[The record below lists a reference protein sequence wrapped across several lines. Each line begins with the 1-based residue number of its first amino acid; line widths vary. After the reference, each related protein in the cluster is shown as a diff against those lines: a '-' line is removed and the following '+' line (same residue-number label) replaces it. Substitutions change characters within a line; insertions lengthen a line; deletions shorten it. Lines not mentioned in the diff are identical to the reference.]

1 MDMSLDK
8 AEAAMV
14 AKELKQLLLD
24 AVPLSC
30 NLPRATLPNYDNI
43 PGNLMLS
50 SLGLKLGDRVMLD
63 DMKVRDRDT
72 KCDIFPV
79 SCLRKSMGEVGSGWQ
94 HSNLLHYYNLFVN
107 LSFDSM
113 FCIAE
118 LILVLHFN
126 MLGHTFNG
134 CAGLSSKTFTTC
146 EASGPTSAVPDWLTD
161 RLIFNV
167 NTISHS
173 LLHWEEHVN

>member
-50 SLGLKLGDRVMLD
+50 SLGLKLGDRVLLD
-63 DMKVRDRDT
+63 DMKVRGTQGVHESVHKHMKVQGAR
-72 KCDIFPV
+72 P
-79 SCLRKSMGEVGSGWQ
+79 L
-94 HSNLLHYYNLFVN
+94 N
-107 LSFDSM
+107 
-113 FCIAE
+113 
-118 LILVLHFN
+118 
-126 MLGHTFNG
+126 
-134 CAGLSSKTFTTC
+134 
-146 EASGPTSAVPDWLTD
+146 P
-161 RLIFNV
+161 V
-167 NTISHS
+167 NTPQNSYIILCIIQEKSYMSH
-173 LLHWEEHVN
+173 

>member
-50 SLGLKLGDRVMLD
+50 SLGLKLGDQVLLD
-63 DMKVRDRDT
+63 DTKVR
-72 KCDIFPV
+72 P
-79 SCLRKSMGEVGSGWQ
+79 
-94 HSNLLHYYNLFVN
+94 HS
-107 LSFDSM
+107 LSFDVEVVDS
-113 FCIAE
+113 CPVVLA
-118 LILVLHFN
+118 LV
-126 MLGHTFNG
+126 
-134 CAGLSSKTFTTC
+134 S
-146 EASGPTSAVPDWLTD
+146 
-161 RLIFNV
+161 
-167 NTISHS
+167 
-173 LLHWEEHVN
+173 

>member
-50 SLGLKLGDRVMLD
+50 SLGLKLGERVVLD
-63 DMKVRDRDT
+63 DMKVRDSDS
-72 KCDIFPV
+72 V
-79 SCLRKSMGEVGSGWQ
+79 SVSRALIMFRRKTQQ
-94 HSNLLHYYNLFVN
+94 HGICKL
-107 LSFDSM
+107 
-113 FCIAE
+113 
-118 LILVLHFN
+118 
-126 MLGHTFNG
+126 
-134 CAGLSSKTFTTC
+134 
-146 EASGPTSAVPDWLTD
+146 
-161 RLIFNV
+161 NV
-167 NTISHS
+167 HS
-173 LLHWEEHVN
+173 QSVIG

>member
-50 SLGLKLGDRVMLD
+50 SLGLKLGDRVLLD
-63 DMKVRDRDT
+63 DMKVRGSLRIRDFQSVHKMRT
-72 KCDIFPV
+72 DILNPDNKNCWV
-79 SCLRKSMGEVGSGWQ
+79 QQPSNKS
-94 HSNLLHYYNLFVN
+94 FV
-107 LSFDSM
+107 
-113 FCIAE
+113 
-118 LILVLHFN
+118 
-126 MLGHTFNG
+126 
-134 CAGLSSKTFTTC
+134 
-146 EASGPTSAVPDWLTD
+146 
-161 RLIFNV
+161 
-167 NTISHS
+167 
-173 LLHWEEHVN
+173 

>member
-50 SLGLKLGDRVMLD
+50 SLGLKLGDRVVLD
-63 DMKVRDRDT
+63 DMKVRGSLAVRDYISLHANRDW
-72 KCDIFPV
+72 CWCQRLEWHWHWILDCAIV
-79 SCLRKSMGEVGSGWQ
+79 CLNIQVNYRKSPYPVHFACWQ
-94 HSNLLHYYNLFVN
+94 IKTVTVINLRLCN
-107 LSFDSM
+107 DR
-113 FCIAE
+113 
-118 LILVLHFN
+118 
-126 MLGHTFNG
+126 
-134 CAGLSSKTFTTC
+134 KD
-146 EASGPTSAVPDWLTD
+146 TSAPSFSSPNDL
-161 RLIFNV
+161 
-167 NTISHS
+167 
-173 LLHWEEHVN
+173 

>member
-1 MDMSLDK
+1 MPKCDCALKTGPQNDKGLVPADVVPDPMDMSLDK

-50 SLGLKLGDRVMLD
+50 SLGLKLGDRVVLD
-63 DMKVRDRDT
+63 DMKVRGWDT

-79 SCLRKSMGEVGSGWQ
+79 SCLRISVGEVGSG
-94 HSNLLHYYNLFVN
+94 
-107 LSFDSM
+107 
-113 FCIAE
+113 
-118 LILVLHFN
+118 
-126 MLGHTFNG
+126 
-134 CAGLSSKTFTTC
+134 
-146 EASGPTSAVPDWLTD
+146 
-161 RLIFNV
+161 
-167 NTISHS
+167 
-173 LLHWEEHVN
+173 

>member
-63 DMKVRDRDT
+63 DTKVRLGESVCLKTLGNGCSVWRIMPLF
-72 KCDIFPV
+72 CRLAPSV
-79 SCLRKSMGEVGSGWQ
+79 SAAPLSLLVGSG
-94 HSNLLHYYNLFVN
+94 
-107 LSFDSM
+107 
-113 FCIAE
+113 
-118 LILVLHFN
+118 LVLSWMN
-126 MLGHTFNG
+126 RRARTTGVWVG
-134 CAGLSSKTFTTC
+134 SAILSAPQNKVC
-146 EASGPTSAVPDWLTD
+146 
-161 RLIFNV
+161 
-167 NTISHS
+167 S
-173 LLHWEEHVN
+173 LDFYIIKVIL

>member
-50 SLGLKLGDRVMLD
+50 SLGLRLSDRVQLD
-63 DMKVRDRDT
+63 DMKVRGTLSHGIRGNIISLALT
-72 KCDIFPV
+72 KFSKHFVLFPQKAKKIMLNNQNSEFKAEVLEKYFNYILKIYIIELGNFSPPYSLCD
-79 SCLRKSMGEVGSGWQ
+79 S
-94 HSNLLHYYNLFVN
+94 HY
-107 LSFDSM
+107 
-113 FCIAE
+113 
-118 LILVLHFN
+118 
-126 MLGHTFNG
+126 
-134 CAGLSSKTFTTC
+134 SKYDGYC
-146 EASGPTSAVPDWLTD
+146 HD
-161 RLIFNV
+161 
-167 NTISHS
+167 
-173 LLHWEEHVN
+173 